1 METNEQGYTS
11 LNDRFLEELGLIKN
25 TAELIT
31 LRARYIGKNGYVT
44 AALKTLVGLPP
55 ELRGNV
61 GRLINEDKNLI
72 TSALK
77 EKEEE
82 LKKLEISR
90 KITSSKIDITLPG
103 YYKKAGGRHP
113 VSIVMRE
120 VIDVFVSMGFSIEDG
135 PEVETDY
142 YNFEALNM
150 PKDHP
155 ARDMQDTFYIN
166 TDYVNTGTPSA
177 HNAGNTEGDVLLRT
191 HTSAVQIRVMQREV
205 AKSKEMQRSA
215 PPLRFIAPG
224 KVYRRDSDIT
234 HTPLF
239 HQIEGLMVD
248 TDISFANLKAV
259 LEGFLQLVFDRRL
272 PVRFRPSF
280 FPFTEPSTEVD
291 IGCFFCKQT
300 GCRICKGTGWI
311 EILGAGMVNPKVFQ
325 MVGYDPEH
333 YCGFAFGMGIER
345 ITMLKYGIDDI
356 RLFYEGDLRFLR
368 QF

>member
-1 METNEQGYTS
+1 MTS
-11 LNDRFLEELGLIKN
+11 TAALN
-25 TAELIT
+25 T
-31 LRARYIGKNGYVT
+31 LRAKYIGKNGSVT
-44 AALKTLVGLPP
+44 AALKTLVGLPG
-55 ELRGNV
+55 EVRGSV
-61 GRLINEDKNLI
+61 GKLINEDKNFI
-72 TSALK
+72 TATLK
-77 EKEEE
+77 EKEDE

-90 KITSSKIDITLPG
+90 KITSGKIDITLPG

-120 VIDVFVSMGFSIEDG
+120 IVDVFVSMGFAIEEG
-135 PEVETDY
+135 PETETDY

-166 TDYVNTGTPSA
+166 TDNVTPDA
-177 HNAGNTEGDVLLRT
+177 PAAQTTDADVLLRT
-191 HTSAVQIRVMQREV
+191 HTSPVQIRVMQR
-205 AKSKEMQRSA
+205 ST

-224 KVYRRDSDIT
+224 KVYRCDSDVT
-234 HTPLF
+234 HTPMF
-239 HQIEGLMVD
+239 HQIEGLVVD

-259 LEGFLQLVFDRRL
+259 LEGFLQLVFDRNL

-291 IGCFFCKQT
+291 IGCFFCKQS

-311 EILGAGMVNPKVFQ
+311 EVLGAGMVNPKVFQ
-325 MVGYDPEH
+325 MVGYNTEQ

-356 RLFYEGDLRFLR
+356 RLFYEGDLRFLQ

>member
-1 METNEQGYTS
+1 METKEYVTPYS
-11 LNDRFLEELGLIKN
+11 SIKDRFLEELGLIKS
-25 TAELIT
+25 TVELNT
-31 LRARYIGKNGYVT
+31 LRARYIGKNGAVT
-44 AALKTLVGLPP
+44 TALKTLAGLPV
-55 ELRGNV
+55 ETRGSV
-61 GRLINEDKNLI
+61 GKLVNEDKTFI
-72 TSALK
+72 TATLK
-77 EKEEE
+77 EKEDV
-82 LKKLEISR
+82 LKKLEISK
-90 KITSSKIDITLPG
+90 KIASDKIDITLPG

-113 VSIVMRE
+113 VSIVMKE
-120 VIDVFVSMGFSIEDG
+120 IVDVFVSMGFSIEEG

-155 ARDMQDTFYIN
+155 ARDMQDTFYIS
-166 TDYVNTGTPSA
+166 TNTGGTQE
-177 HNAGNTEGDVLLRT
+177 GNVLLRT
-191 HTSAVQIRVMQREV
+191 HTSPVQIRAMQH
-205 AKSKEMQRSA
+205 SA

-224 KVYRRDSDIT
+224 KVYRCDSDIT
-234 HTPLF
+234 HTPMF
-239 HQIEGLMVD
+239 HQIEGLVVD
-248 TDISFANLKAV
+248 TKISFANLKAV
-259 LEGFLQLVFDRRL
+259 LEGFLQLVFDQSL

-291 IGCFFCKQT
+291 IGCFFCKQS

-311 EILGAGMVNPKVFQ
+311 EVLGAGMVNPKVFQ
-325 MVGYDPEH
+325 MVGYDTER